1 MKTLRTRIW
10 LLIVSLEAV
19 FTPPPVFLDLLRCA
33 FIVVADLP
41 DGGIL
46 QALMV
51 LDCCCCVAAAT
62 ATWFEGCVTEL
73 ELRFVTD
80 LEALLVLN
88 TVADRRTCWFTTDDF

>member
-1 MKTLRTRIW
+1 M
-10 LLIVSLEAV
+10 
-19 FTPPPVFLDLLRCA
+19 
-33 FIVVADLP
+33 VADLP

>member
-1 MKTLRTRIW
+1 M
-10 LLIVSLEAV
+10 VSFEAV
-19 FTPPPVFLDLLRCA
+19 FTPPPVFFDLLRCA
-33 FIVVADLP
+33 FIVVAGLP

-80 LEALLVLN
+80 LEALLVLS